1 MIVYFIHKKVNL
13 RETLDIL
20 EEGKELHG
28 HKTIRINDKTP
39 ITQMSYDIFNR
50 DFKIDELI
58 KKREK
63 FSNDVS
69 KIKRHE
75 YTLKEI

>member
-50 DFKIDELI
+50 DFKIDELN
-58 KKREK
+58 KEKDK
-63 FSNDVS
+63 FSNDIS
-69 KIKRHE
+69 NIKR
-75 YTLKEI
+75 YKYKLK